1 MSVSE
6 NHLRDVKASIACE
19 IAKIMPKGERIDA
32 VCKML
37 RIEEEEARSLIM
49 RGRRLDRDR
58 SNFNAIGDA
67 AA

>member
-6 NHLRDVKASIACE
+6 NSLRDVKAFIASG
-19 IAKIMPKGERIDA
+19 IAESAPKGERLDF

-37 RIEEEEARSLIM
+37 SVEIGEARSLVM
-49 RGRRLDRDR
+49 RGKRLARER
-58 SNFNAIGDA
+58 ATINVIGDA